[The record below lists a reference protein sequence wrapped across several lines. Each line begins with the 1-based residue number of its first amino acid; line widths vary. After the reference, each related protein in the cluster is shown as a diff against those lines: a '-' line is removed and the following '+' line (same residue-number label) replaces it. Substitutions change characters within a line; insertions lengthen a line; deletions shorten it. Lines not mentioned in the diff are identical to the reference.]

1 MKIYQWEECKC
12 SVTFLVQGA
21 IKYKSFQF
29 RPDIPQ
35 MKWKGVPFIL
45 KMAGSLA
52 PLPSGFTIL
61 KGTVAGLQQSPS
73 L

>member
-1 MKIYQWEECKC
+1 MNIYQWEECKC
-12 SVTFLVQGA
+12 SVTFLVQRA

-29 RPDIPQ
+29 SAEYAPSEIERCSIYSENGR
-35 MKWKGVPFIL
+35 KTC
-45 KMAGSLA
+45 